1 MSTGPARR
9 HLLRLLERVADDAI
23 DDAALAQLANTRI
36 GSLAAGLVAEAFAS
50 DDVTAPA
57 PAQAFVDERLGEFGT
72 LISAETRAAIAR
84 HACALIAERAPE

>member
-23 DDAALAQLANTRI
+23 DDAALAQLATTRV

-50 DDVTAPA
+50 DDVTASA
-57 PAQAFVDERLGEFGT
+57 PAQDFVNERLCEFGA
-72 LISAETRAAIAR
+72 LITAETRAAIAR
-84 HACALIAERAPE
+84 RARALIAERAP